1 MENHTLNSARFVD
14 SKHENIEAIWIDNDD
29 KTVRSEFIYRDEDS
43 HMYKNLM
50 EHTDL
55 ETVMRY
61 TFDYNEAQE
70 NDMKE
75 AMKQMYPPEV
85 IIETHERVIELEKT
99 HFEFEKLINNE
110 LSDEDLF
117 RLKIIIFENESIKK
131 SKDRKL
137 KTSIRKSKNPLEILS
152 MFYDA
157 TQTS

>member
-50 EHTDL
+50 EHTDFD
-55 ETVMRY
+55 TVMRY

>member
-1 MENHTLNSARFVD
+1 
-14 SKHENIEAIWIDNDD
+14 
-29 KTVRSEFIYRDEDS
+29 
-43 HMYKNLM
+43 M

-55 ETVMRY
+55 ETIMRY
-61 TFDYNEAQE
+61 TFDYNLAQE
-70 NDMKE
+70 EDIKE
-75 AMKQMYPPEV
+75 AMRQAYPPEV
-85 IIETHERVIELEKT
+85 IVETHERVIELEKT

-117 RLKIIIFENESIKK
+117 RLKIIIFENEFIKK